1 MEPSPDEDAHDYVPP
16 AAPVETGTSGEDLA
30 AAGMPRHISPHS
42 LPHAAIT
49 PLLPTPKYRCATP
62 RSSPGMLTRA
72 PPSTR
77 NRPRGNLD
85 RHGVHYPNAYVTG
98 D

>member
-49 PLLPTPKYRCATP
+49 NSPDAEVPLRDAQVLARHADP
-62 RSSPGMLTRA
+62 RT
-72 PPSTR
+72 TE
-77 NRPRGNLD
+77 
-85 RHGVHYPNAYVTG
+85 H
-98 D
+98 